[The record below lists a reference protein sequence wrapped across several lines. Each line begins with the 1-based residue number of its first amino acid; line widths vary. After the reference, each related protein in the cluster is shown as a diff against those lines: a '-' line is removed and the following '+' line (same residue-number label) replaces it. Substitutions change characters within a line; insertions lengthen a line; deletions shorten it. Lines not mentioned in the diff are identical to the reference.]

1 MHGSVNVDWV
11 AVYEA
16 HTVSYE
22 TRYQVWAV
30 LTWLEW
36 KTKVIVS
43 PGSVNTCGGSNNKEL
58 FTPTL
63 TMISA
68 AARGARIARGA
79 RTEANIVKKEK
90 MKKKDAG
97 SL

>member
-1 MHGSVNVDWV
+1 M
-11 AVYEA
+11 
-16 HTVSYE
+16 
-22 TRYQVWAV
+22 
-30 LTWLEW
+30 LTWFEW

-43 PGSVNTCGGSNNKEL
+43 PGSVNTCGGSNSRVL

-68 AARGARIARGA
+68 AARGARRARGA

-90 MKKKDAG
+90 EEKKRWGTPMKSKAEVCGKEV
-97 SL
+97 S